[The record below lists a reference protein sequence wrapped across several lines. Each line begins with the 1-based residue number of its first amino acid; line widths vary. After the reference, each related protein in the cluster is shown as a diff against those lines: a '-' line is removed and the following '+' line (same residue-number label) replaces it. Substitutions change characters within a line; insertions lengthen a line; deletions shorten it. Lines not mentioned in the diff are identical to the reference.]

1 MNTLFIDSH
10 DELITVALKKGEEIY
25 TLQKESHYE
34 HGVLL
39 MNMIKEIIEGNNL
52 KVNDI
57 KGIVAVN
64 GPGSFT
70 GLRIGLTIA
79 KTMAYSLDIKV
90 YLIDSLVSYLVS
102 SDINENKEAVIE
114 DNKGYYFLAFD
125 KDNNPITDEIYTEN
139 IDKYNYK
146 KVDNKLNVRKV
157 IEYAM
162 SKKDTPYHL
171 VRANYVKKIEVEK

>member
-10 DELITVALKKGEEIY
+10 DELITVALKKGEEIFS
-25 TLQKESHYE
+25 LEKESHYE

-39 MNMIKEIIEGNNL
+39 MNMIKDIIEKNKL
-52 KVNDI
+52 KVTDI
-57 KGIVAVN
+57 NNIVAVN

-79 KTMAYSLDIKV
+79 KTMAYSLNIKV
-90 YLIDSLVSYLVS
+90 YLIGSLESYLVS

-114 DNKGYYFLAFD
+114 DNKGFYYQAFD
-125 KDNNPITDEIYTEN
+125 KDNNPITEEIYTEN

-146 KVDNKLNVRKV
+146 RVENKLNIKKV
-157 IEYAM
+157 IEYAL
-162 SKKDTPYHL
+162 SKEDTPYHL